1 MATESAQQG
10 SAQTFDAGRFGRWL
24 RMMLVSF
31 YTDEEAAVADAL
43 YRQQA
48 MMKDVSLARA
58 LQLPDRQVRQ
68 VLERRLVPDC
78 IVDRCSEGTGDKLQ
92 TFYRIS
98 PVAVAVAAQRFQLL
112 EMSLSAQAEE
122 QYVCNK
128 CNRVYDTMQA
138 MSTSFLCDCGQAL
151 ASTAEESE
159 VRRDRLHRFHVQCKD
174 LLKLTQELENLP
186 GPQFGHPPKVKKP
199 RGAAKQ
205 SAKAK
210 AATSSEQRPAP
221 ADDFRANQT
230 QVDMASTLQSKDSE
244 DVQVPPAET
253 APALSAEQEISKTLE
268 EEVSAQN
275 QSTRSSLEARLR
287 GTQRSQPQMV
297 HEDPVVV
304 VRGQPLPLSRVLADD
319 DLQEQ
324 MTDQEYQSFYDVDR
338 NLQHR
343 KLRSLLS

>member
-78 IVDRCSEGTGDKLQ
+78 IVDKCSEGTGEKLQ
-92 TFYRIS
+92 AFYRIS

-112 EMSLSAQAEE
+112 EMSLSAQTQE
-122 QYVCNK
+122 QYVCK
-128 CNRVYDTMQA
+128 ECNRVYDTMQA
-138 MSTSFLCDCGQAL
+138 MSTSFSCECGQAL

-159 VRRDRLHRFHVQCKD
+159 ARRDRLHRFHVQCKE

-210 AATSSEQRPAP
+210 AAASEQRPAP
-221 ADDFRANQT
+221 ADDIQANQM
-230 QVDMASTLQSKDSE
+230 QVDIASTLQSKDSE
-244 DVQVPPAET
+244 DAQVPPADT
-253 APALSAEQEISKTLE
+253 APALSAEQEISKTVE
-268 EEVSAQN
+268 EEVGAHN
-275 QSTRSSLEARLR
+275 QSTRTSLEARLR
-287 GTQRSQPQMV
+287 GTQRSQPQEV
-297 HEDPVVV
+297 HEDPIVV
-304 VRGQPLPLSRVLADD
+304 VRGEPLPLSRVLADD